1 MIIPLRNPHYGSS
14 WVEAHSVYFFLS
26 LSLER
31 EQGGS
36 IMRRKYFFRARI
48 HARSESRDWNT
59 REISSLRLLLIQSY
73 ARLFVLVSLLLS
85 PRARFFFFHYV
96 TTERSIS
103 ISRLGCVFGFSG
115 EMERQTTFPTTNAKR
130 NARIG
135 RISKC
140 VHAYEIESYPLSR
153 SLESI
158 VFEERF
164 VFGSLR
170 ISFESLENIKENGM
184 EEEWRLN

>member
-14 WVEAHSVYFFLS
+14 WIEAHSVYFSLS
-26 LSLER
+26 LSRKRGRWIDNETEIFFSRSNPR
-31 EQGGS
+31 EKW
-36 IMRRKYFFRARI
+36 ITRLKYTGNIIVTTAARP
-48 HARSESRDWNT
+48 RLC
-59 REISSLRLLLIQSY
+59 SSLCTR
-73 ARLFVLVSLLLS
+73 LS
-85 PRARFFFFHYV
+85 PSLSSCTVFFFFPYV

-164 VFGSLR
+164 VFGFLR
-170 ISFESLENIKENGM
+170 ISFVRFSSNRWKI
-184 EEEWRLN
+184 